1 MRCRFDALAPRA
13 PSPPRIPIP
22 SRAAALPHHS
32 STSRLLPTRHHS
44 LRSPP
49 APPFPPERRN
59 SQGPHRRSINR
70 GSGAVL
76 FRKQR
81 IANETSSRGRGS
93 PCPRSAIR
101 LLPPPDFSPPF
112 PAVPPHRGPPRP
124 DTVAV
129 SAAPPASTRVRAGGK
144 ATLLL
149 LLRQGQEPKAR
160 SLPRRRRQRQ
170 ARTAHCVRPRTYHTR
185 PLRRPGTSCVRLCV
199 RPPRGWEVGAWMDS
213 LNSEMPHFAALP
225 CGGALSSCSAVRS
238 RLRRGRS
245 QTKRL
250 RTTRVTRD

>member
-1 MRCRFDALAPRA
+1 MTCRLDALAPRA

-70 GSGAVL
+70 GSGAVP

-93 PCPRSAIR
+93 SCPRSAIR
-101 LLPPPDFSPPF
+101 LLPQPDFSPPH
-112 PAVPPHRGPPRP
+112 PAVPPLPGP
-124 DTVAV
+124 T
-129 SAAPPASTRVRAGGK
+129 
-144 ATLLL
+144 
-149 LLRQGQEPKAR
+149 EAR
-160 SLPRRRRQRQ
+160 HRRR
-170 ARTAHCVRPRTYHTR
+170 VGRPR
-185 PLRRPGTSCVRLCV
+185 LRRMRLRVCA
-199 RPPRGWEVGAWMDS
+199 P
-213 LNSEMPHFAALP
+213 AANP
-225 CGGALSSCSAVRS
+225 LSSCSFDNGRS
-238 RLRRGRS
+238 RRPSRRP
-245 QTKRL
+245 
-250 RTTRVTRD
+250 